1 VTITW
6 PDLDRD
12 RWTWAVSARAELRAR
27 LTGLADPDNV
37 SSMAH
42 VMLVGDTHSGKTTV
56 LLWLLGVS
64 DGAVEQTAEVLRAGR
79 ESGRSATAT
88 PVRYCWSGDPDKWL
102 LKQGKE
108 QKDRISRWVT
118 ADELMERLADYRS
131 PSGEQIR
138 WNVDDPPL
146 EIGIPDGMA
155 GSAPRPALRILDMPG
170 LYAASGQEDRV
181 ARELVSRYAPSMSVI
196 VIVQAAHR
204 MADAM
209 QDVAITGNP
218 HLACWHSDPAR
229 FRIVL
234 TKAFSAASSHSQLEA
249 EFGSTRWDPRAVT
262 AWLRAHVTAQLT
274 QSAEVT
280 AGQDGLEKIVF
291 PVDVG
296 ETRKNMARGDPGYA
310 AHVLPA
316 NDLLLA
322 KLCGT
327 LEDRASEDGLY
338 LSAPNLERHILSLVR
353 QKEDR
358 RQQRRDRLAGER
370 AAAQEQVTEAE
381 STLRRLLDRRDQVAR
396 ETTGIRADAATL
408 AASNP
413 PVHRPAKPEM
423 KGLAVRES
431 QEDDR
436 SALVRAAGDLWDAW
450 RAPAVSHRFPAVLP
464 PDFERRLHARYD
476 DIVGCCG
483 ECSNFPPARW
493 TRGRPDHC
501 YAKMTAAIE
510 DVRSWI
516 IDELMAHIEPAVSQA
531 HRRLREAGTRCD
543 RAERLLTT
551 CRQALFAA
559 VAACDQAQREAEQ
572 EEQDDKKECAIAK
585 QVLAVHS
592 RHNERYVRELARRTQ
607 TATPDERGFLA
618 IAAPRAVHDLD
629 RMHGRA

>member
-1 VTITW
+1 MITW

-12 RWTWAVSARAELRAR
+12 RWTWAASARAELRAG

-37 SSMAH
+37 ASMAH
-42 VMLVGDTHSGKTTV
+42 VMLVGDTNSGKTTV

-88 PVRYCWSGDPDKWL
+88 PVRYSWSGRPDKWL

-108 QKDRISRWVT
+108 QKDRTPRWVT
-118 ADELMERLADYRS
+118 AEELMERLADYRS

-138 WNVDDPPL
+138 WSVGDPPL

-170 LYAASGQEDRV
+170 LYAASRQEDKV
-181 ARELVSRYAPSMSVI
+181 ARDLVSRYAPSMSVI
-196 VIVQAAHR
+196 VLVQAAHHV
-204 MADAM
+204 ANAM
-209 QDVAITGNP
+209 QDPAITGNH

-234 TKAFSAASSHSQLEA
+234 TRAFSAASSHNQLKA
-249 EFGSTRWDPRAVT
+249 EFGGTRWDPRAVA

-296 ETRKNMARGDPGYA
+296 ETRKDIASGDPGYA
-310 AHVLPA
+310 ANVLPA

-322 KLCGT
+322 ELCGT

-338 LSAPNLERHILSLVR
+338 LSAPNLERHILSVVQ
-353 QKEDR
+353 QKKDE

-370 AAAQEQVTEAE
+370 TAAQEQVTEAE
-381 STLRRLLDRRDQVAR
+381 STLNRLLDRRDQVAS
-396 ETTGIRADAATL
+396 ETAGIRADTATL
-408 AASNP
+408 KASKLA
-413 PVHRPAKPEM
+413 VRRPAKPEM

-431 QEDDR
+431 QKDDR
-436 SALVRAAGDLWDAW
+436 SALVQAAGDLWDAW
-450 RAPAVSHRFPAVLP
+450 RAPAVSHRFPAALP
-464 PDFERRLHARYD
+464 PDFEHRLRARYD

-483 ECSNFPPARW
+483 ECSNFLPARW

-510 DVRSWI
+510 DMRSWI
-516 IDELMAHIEPAVSQA
+516 TAELMAHIEPAVSQA
-531 HRRLREAGTRCD
+531 DRRLREAGTRCD
-543 RAERLLTT
+543 RAERLLAT
-551 CRQALFAA
+551 CRQALSAA
-559 VAACDQAQREAEQ
+559 VAAYDQAQREAEQ
-572 EEQDDKKECAIAK
+572 EQQDDEKDCAIAR

-592 RHNERYVRELARRTQ
+592 RHNECYVRELARRTQ
-607 TATPDERGFLA
+607 TATPDERGWLA
-618 IAAPRAVHDLD
+618 VAALRAVYDLD